1 MNLESSIV
9 EFKED
14 ISKKSNGKSMK
25 AEIVSF
31 LNSSTGGEIFL
42 GMDDNGDDVLYPSPE
57 SKRTKYKEWEEL
69 LTNWIS
75 EAFSPSVREFV
86 QLEIDVKFKIIIN
99 PGTNQ
104 PYYFK
109 NGTGFNAQGIYIRT
123 GSTKRL
129 ASDEEVRR
137 MMLLHNQ
144 DSYDSELCSFSE
156 LSFMDV
162 ENKFNQKNI
171 SFDPI
176 PLSIW
181 NIKKNMY
188 TNAAFIVSDQNTFGS
203 KVARFKGINIDSFI
217 DKKEFNGSIINQIDQ
232 MLNYLNLVNNVNVI
246 ITGSPQRITLMDY
259 PVEAIREAIINAFC
273 HRSYTH
279 TSDVKIEV
287 FDDRIFIQSPGGIP
301 DGLAI
306 ADIKKGANSKR
317 NPTLIG
323 ILDKIGYIENYGTG
337 IRRIINSYQNFK
349 REPLFEMSEN
359 QFSVT
364 LYNRNYYLNK
374 IDLNQ
379 KMREI
384 MEFLSDGKMVS
395 RLDIEQKIELKKSQT
410 QALIKE
416 LRENKLILIE
426 GVGPSTKYSIAKK

>member
-1 MNLESSIV
+1 MLFVI
-9 EFKED
+9 
-14 ISKKSNGKSMK
+14 
-25 AEIVSF
+25 
-31 LNSSTGGEIFL
+31 
-42 GMDDNGDDVLYPSPE
+42 
-57 SKRTKYKEWEEL
+57 
-69 LTNWIS
+69 
-75 EAFSPSVREFV
+75 EA
-86 QLEIDVKFKIIIN
+86 N
-99 PGTNQ
+99 
-104 PYYFK
+104 
-109 NGTGFNAQGIYIRT
+109 
-123 GSTKRL
+123 
-129 ASDEEVRR
+129 
-137 MMLLHNQ
+137 
-144 DSYDSELCSFSE
+144 
-156 LSFMDV
+156 
-162 ENKFNQKNI
+162 
-171 SFDPI
+171 
-176 PLSIW
+176 
-181 NIKKNMY
+181 
-188 TNAAFIVSDQNTFGS
+188 
-203 KVARFKGINIDSFI
+203 
-217 DKKEFNGSIINQIDQ
+217 
-232 MLNYLNLVNNVNVI
+232 
-246 ITGSPQRITLMDY
+246 
-259 PVEAIREAIINAFC
+259 
-273 HRSYTH
+273 TH

-416 LRENKLILIE
+416 LRKNKLILIE
-426 GVGPSTKYSIAKK
+426 GVGPATKYSIAKK